1 VPITDLIPS
10 RSMAAQTSWSVR
22 PSRQY
27 VRVSVLAAGAVLMLI
42 GLMIRPGL
50 AQSVVQP
57 SCPPGYQ
64 LSGGVCVLGAPAAA
78 PAPTCPPGFVFD
90 VRTASCIAGTVSPQP
105 PLRQPPRRA
114 APTIDIATE
123 LQRELKRIGCL
134 TGRVDGVWGRGSRSA
149 LQRFS
154 QQAGLRLGSQPT
166 QLALN
171 EARATDAG
179 YCRVASNPRP
189 APRPSGGGG
198 SGDWYA
204 IAISSTS
211 RNEAQRVANRL
222 GAGWF
227 VMNTRECPNFRNGY
241 WIATAGGYSKSTAQQ
256 YVNQAG
262 GDAYRKTCN

>member
-1 VPITDLIPS
+1 VPITDPNPS
-10 RSMAAQTSWSVR
+10 RSMIAHARRSAGPCWHRAGLSVFVAAAALV
-22 PSRQY
+22 
-27 VRVSVLAAGAVLMLI
+27 VL
-42 GLMIRPGL
+42 GLMVRPGL

-64 LSGGVCVLGAPAAA
+64 LSGGVCVLGAPA
-78 PAPTCPPGFVFD
+78 PTCPPGFVFD
-90 VRTASCIAGTVSPQP
+90 AGTASCIAGSASPQP
-105 PLRQPPRRA
+105 PVRQPPRRA

-134 TGRVDGVWGRGSRSA
+134 TGRVDGIWGRGSRNA

-154 QQAGLRLGSQPT
+154 QQAGLRLGTQPT
-166 QLALN
+166 QLALS
-171 EARATDAG
+171 ETRATDAG
-179 YCRVASNPRP
+179 FCRPVASNPRP
-189 APRPSGGGG
+189 APRPSGGSG
-198 SGDWYA
+198 GDWYA

-241 WIATAGGYSKSTAQQ
+241 WIATAGGYSKSVAQR